1 MLAFMENLRGLELLF
16 ACCAVFGTTLFIIRL
31 VLMFIGMGGEGADSA
46 DAEHTDA
53 GGMDAGGMGAG
64 HADAG
69 GMDADHG
76 GSFHD
81 SDLSFKALSLQG
93 ITAFFMMFGLVGW
106 AVLRQ
111 GDYAAWIPILCGAAA
126 GLATVWVM
134 KKIFQFAGSLQSSGT
149 MNLANAVG
157 QEGTVYLTIRPGKS
171 GKVQV
176 TFQDRLSVL
185 EAVAE
190 GSEEIKTGQSI
201 RVVRVS
207 AGKLVVEKLKS

>member
-1 MLAFMENLRGLELLF
+1 MLAFIENLRGLELLF
-16 ACCAVFGTTLFIIRL
+16 ACCAVFGTTLFVIRL
-31 VLMFIGMGGEGADSA
+31 VMMFIGMGGEGTDSA
-46 DAEHTDA
+46 DVGHADA
-53 GGMDAGGMGAG
+53 GDMDAGHMDAGGME
-64 HADAG
+64 ADQ
-69 GMDADHG
+69 
-76 GSFHD
+76 GSGFHD

-149 MNLANAVG
+149 MNLAHAVG
-157 QEGTVYLTIRPGKS
+157 QEGTVYLTIHPGKS

-185 EAVAE
+185 EAVTE
-190 GSEEIKTGQSI
+190 GGEEIKTGQSV

>member
-16 ACCAVFGTTLFIIRL
+16 ACCAVFGTTLFVIRL
-31 VLMFIGMGGEGADSA
+31 ILMFVGGVGEGAHSADTGDMGTGGIDSA
-46 DAEHTDA
+46 DMDHTGD
-53 GGMDAGGMGAG
+53 
-64 HADAG
+64 
-69 GMDADHG
+69 
-76 GSFHD
+76 FHD

-111 GDYAAWIPILCGAAA
+111 GDYAAWIPILCGAVA

-134 KKIFQFAGSLQSSGT
+134 KKIFQVAGSLQSSGT

-185 EAVAE
+185 EAVTE

-207 AGKLVVEKLKS
+207 AGKLVVEKTGS